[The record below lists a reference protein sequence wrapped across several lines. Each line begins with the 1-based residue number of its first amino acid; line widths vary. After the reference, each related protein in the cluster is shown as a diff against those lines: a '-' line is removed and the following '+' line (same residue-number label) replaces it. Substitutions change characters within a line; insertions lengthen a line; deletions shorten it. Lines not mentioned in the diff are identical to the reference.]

1 MKYETLVIDYGH
13 GEDTPGKRYKFTDY
27 DDLECREYITNRMT
41 AARLIKLVLEAGYK
55 IYDCVAD
62 KHWTLQ
68 DISSCWSWKSLHQE
82 DVSLNTRVRRANKI
96 PNYFLLSLHSNAIG
110 KSHVGKSLNARG
122 AVMYTSPGNTFS
134 DEIAE
139 NLYETFVKAFKDEP
153 VHMRRGDMS
162 DGDHDAEAR
171 FSMLVYTWG
180 PAVLGEVLFFVNI
193 DDARYLMSEH
203 GQDVIAQGY
212 FDGIKKYLI

>member
-1 MKYETLVIDYGH
+1 MKYETVVIDYGH
-13 GEDTPGKRYKFTDY
+13 GENTPGKRYKFTDH
-27 DDLECREYITNRMT
+27 DDFECREYITNRMT
-41 AARLIKLVLEAGYK
+41 AARLIKLLLQAGHK
-55 IYDCVAD
+55 VYDCVAD
-62 KHWTLQ
+62 RHWQLEDLTC
-68 DISSCWSWKSLHQE
+68 SWSWKSLHQR
-82 DVSLNTRVRRANKI
+82 DVSLNTRTRRANAI
-96 PNYFLLSLHSNAIG
+96 PKNFLISLHSNAIG
-110 KSHVGKSLNARG
+110 YSNVGPSLNARG

-139 NLYETFVKAFKDEP
+139 NLYETFVKAFKNEP

-171 FSMLVYTWG
+171 FSMLVNTWG
-180 PAVLGEVLFFVNI
+180 PAVLGEMLFFVNI